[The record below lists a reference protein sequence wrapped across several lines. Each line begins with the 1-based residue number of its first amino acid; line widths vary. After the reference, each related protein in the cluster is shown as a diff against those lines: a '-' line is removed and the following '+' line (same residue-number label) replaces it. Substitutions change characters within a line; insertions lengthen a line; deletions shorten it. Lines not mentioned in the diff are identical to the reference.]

1 MNLNGC
7 RLKAPEGASR
17 SSSDV
22 LSVCLKKD
30 TGMWKMYVKMEI
42 FDIFSDL
49 TSLELKFGCR
59 YTRNM
64 AYCALRT
71 NL

>member
-7 RLKAPEGASR
+7 CLKKRLKELPDHPL
-17 SSSDV
+17 SDV
-22 LSVCLKKD
+22 LCVCLKKD

-49 TSLELKFGCR
+49 TCLELKFGC
-59 YTRNM
+59 
-64 AYCALRT
+64 
-71 NL
+71 